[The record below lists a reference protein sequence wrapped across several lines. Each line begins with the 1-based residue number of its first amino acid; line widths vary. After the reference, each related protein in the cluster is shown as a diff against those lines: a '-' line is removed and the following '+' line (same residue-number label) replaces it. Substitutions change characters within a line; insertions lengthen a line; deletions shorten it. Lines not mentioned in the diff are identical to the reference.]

1 MEFLHV
7 TFYNNTVLTWFSS
20 LAIGSS
26 VFIVLYL
33 IRRIAFGH
41 FVQLAKRTTNNF
53 DDFIAEELQQT
64 KIFILIL
71 LSIYAGALA
80 LNLPPS
86 PRRLIHMIVQLTFLL
101 QIALWGHAL
110 VAYGLRQ
117 YLKRKIEGDAQ
128 TATTIGALGFLV
140 KLLLWVVIV
149 LIALQNMGVDI
160 TALITGLGIGGV
172 AIALAVQNVLGD
184 LFASLSIVM
193 DKPFIVGDF
202 IMVGDLMG
210 TVEKVGLK
218 TTRLRSLDGDQLI
231 FSNSDLLNSRI
242 RNYKRMYERRI
253 VFTIGVTYETP
264 YEKLEAIP
272 GMIRDVIASQEMARF
287 DRSHFKTY
295 GNFSLNIESV
305 YYVLLPDYNVYMD
318 VQQAINLAL
327 FKKFSEERIDFAY
340 PTQTLYMNSTTDA
353 SAAPTPH

>member
-1 MEFLHV
+1 MEFLHIA
-7 TFYNNTVLTWFSS
+7 FYNNTVLSWLSS
-20 LAIGSS
+20 LAIGAS

-41 FVQLAKRTTNNF
+41 FVQMAKRTANNF
-53 DDFIAEELQQT
+53 DDFIAAELQQI

-86 PRRLIHMIVQLTFLL
+86 PRRLIHMIAQLTFLL

-110 VAYGLRQ
+110 VSYGLRQ
-117 YLKRKIEGDAQ
+117 YLKRKIEEDAQ

-160 TALITGLGIGGV
+160 TALITGLGIGGI

-193 DKPFIVGDF
+193 DKPFVVGDF

-253 VFTIGVTYETP
+253 VFTIGVTYETSH
-264 YEKLEAIP
+264 EKLEAIP
-272 GMIRDVIASQEMARF
+272 DMIKNIITSQEMARF

-295 GNFSLNIESV
+295 GDFSLNIESV

-327 FKKFSEERIDFAY
+327 FKKFSDEGINFAY
-340 PTQTLYMNSTTDA
+340 PTQTLYMNSTTAA
-353 SAAPTPH
+353 STAPAPH